1 MNISI
6 IGISEMGWPDSG
18 NINIENH
25 KVFYSGSTT
34 GIHKHGLLNTPV
46 DVNIIQVYVPMAD
59 KEENEV
65 EEFCINE
72 VINKLKKQDLTI
84 GMGDLQCKTGSREDI
99 GERGT
104 I

>member
-1 MNISI
+1 MVKSVKNIILISSRI
-6 IGISEMGWPDSG
+6 IL
-18 NINIENH
+18 
-25 KVFYSGSTT
+25 VQ
-34 GIHKHGLLNTPV
+34 LLNTPV